1 MKKALLYIG
10 LALVAIIIAIFILLG
25 RYTDRVIDPYVRSLL
40 EGTKPMGHKIEYQKI
55 RVNLFQGS
63 IIMKDMRMSPDSVG
77 ENKMKFEIE
86 VAEVR
91 LTGFKIWEMLFKKR
105 LLIKEF
111 IIDDPDVKVFLPL
124 KTEEVINEVKAKPAA
139 KPRKQLLKQIF
150 LEKVM
155 IAGGNFK
162 LYRDT
167 VLLAASDHINFLA
180 QSINLKRNS
189 LDEPIGY
196 TYGDIGL
203 SLMNLDLYAQSGLYD
218 MEIGLFDA
226 DKNDST
232 IILEG
237 FKMIPKY
244 DKNEFSKKLKFQTDR
259 FDVKIGRIEI
269 AGVGF
274 ERWLAGQ
281 PLMISKITIDSV
293 DADIYRD
300 KNVPFDFNRFPPFY
314 NESFLKIPVPIYLDT
329 VLITNSRI
337 LYGELVAEH
346 PVAGTILLEDFNL
359 QSYGLTNQ
367 VAEDT
372 IKSVMK
378 FNIQAKVMGEG
389 DMDVEL
395 ILPLE
400 GNMHDFQ
407 CSGTVG
413 SMSLVPLNDMLQPS
427 INMKFNGG
435 RVNLMTFNFT
445 ANDNVSNGW
454 MEFLYNDVDVELLK
468 KDADK
473 QWGFVSSLVNTVAQ
487 SDNPLEGKEMKIVE
501 IGYERDKNK
510 GIINYVWKTIQSGMV
525 RTIVPTSKYQINKEE
540 AASKNRLNRKAARTD
555 KKLEK
560 QDQETEKKK
569 AKELEKTTE
578 PEGKKKKK

>member
-1 MKKALLYIG
+1 
-10 LALVAIIIAIFILLG
+10 
-25 RYTDRVIDPYVRSLL
+25 
-40 EGTKPMGHKIEYQKI
+40 
-55 RVNLFQGS
+55 
-63 IIMKDMRMSPDSVG
+63 
-77 ENKMKFEIE
+77 
-86 VAEVR
+86 
-91 LTGFKIWEMLFKKR
+91 
-105 LLIKEF
+105 
-111 IIDDPDVKVFLPL
+111 
-124 KTEEVINEVKAKPAA
+124 
-139 KPRKQLLKQIF
+139 
-150 LEKVM
+150 M

-162 LYRDT
+162 LYSDT
-167 VLLAASDHINFLA
+167 LLVATSDHINFLA
-180 QSINLKRNS
+180 QSINLERNS

-203 SLMNLDLYAQSGLYD
+203 SLMNLDLYSQSGLYD

-226 DKNDST
+226 DKNDSI

-244 DKNEFSKKLKFQTDR
+244 DKKEFAKKLKFQTDR

-269 AGVGF
+269 AGIGL

-346 PVAGTILLEDFNL
+346 PVAGTILLKDFNL

-372 IKSVMK
+372 IESVMK

-389 DMDVEL
+389 KMDVEL

-400 GNMHDFQ
+400 GNLHNFE
-407 CSGTVG
+407 CSGSVG
-413 SMSLVPLNDMLQPS
+413 AMSLVPLNDMLQPS
-427 INMKFNGG
+427 INIKFIDG
-435 RVNLMTFNFT
+435 RVNRMTFYFNG
-445 ANDNVSNGW
+445 NDNFSNGW
-454 MEFLYNDVDVELLK
+454 MEFLYNDVKVELLK
-468 KDADK
+468 KDTDK
-473 QWGFVSSLVNTVAQ
+473 QWGFVSSLATAVAMT
-487 SDNPLEGKEMKIVE
+487 DNPPEGKEMKIVE

-510 GIINYVWKTIQSGMV
+510 GIINYVWRTLQSGMV
-525 RTIVPTSKYQINKEE
+525 RTIVPTKKYQINKAE
-540 AASKNRLNRKAARTD
+540 AAAKNKLYRKEARTEKKLNR
-555 KKLEK
+555 
-560 QDQETEKKK
+560 QDQKTEKKK
-569 AKELEKTTE
+569 AEELEKTTE